1 MPSLRVAL
9 AAALVAVLAT
19 AGAAVPA
26 QQTTALAQIK
36 KGLDGAVASG
46 RLDQTTADGYAAVA
60 GRAEALLPTIPPL
73 RAQTLT
79 GMLKDIAGQADDYSP
94 PWALT
99 LFSMLQFN
107 VQTLTTQKLPPSG
120 TDAYDSD
127 GVLYRFVTGHGFEFH
142 PLGEFGALN
151 TLILTGK
158 TDEAKQ
164 LADALVARGVPKD
177 GRLLWSYPFPF
188 GHGRPPWRSGMA
200 QAVAAQALARVGQ
213 ALNDQSLLDAA
224 GQAYAAVPG
233 RLVRSLP
240 AGPWIKLYSFDAAP
254 VLNAQ
259 LQSTISIGDYAQ
271 ISGNAGAAGLAAQL
285 QASAEAMLP
294 KFDTGYWSLYS
305 LGGDESTFGYHDY
318 VVTLLK
324 KMAARNPSDPT
335 WSDYATKFQSYEKQ
349 APVVNPTAASA
360 SGPSADPIVIYPDPQ
375 DGYLDSAT
383 FTFWLSKVSTVTL
396 HAGGQTNSVLL
407 GHGTQTITW
416 SPGPRASGTYY
427 PYLTATD
434 PAGNSTRVPLRQVVL
449 QELQPP
455 QVDAHVGGRR
465 TLFWTATDAGTPWLH
480 LVVRLDAGSK
490 SRFRDLG
497 RRPLGG
503 RLVIPVPSGTWQAT
517 LVAGNSAHQA
527 VTIKLGAVYGS

>member
-1 MPSLRVAL
+1 MP
-9 AAALVAVLAT
+9 AT
-19 AGAAVPA
+19 RS
-26 QQTTALAQIK
+26 TALGQIK
-36 KGLDGAVASG
+36 KGLDQAVSSG
-46 RLDQTTADGYAAVA
+46 RLDQKTADGYAAIADKAV
-60 GRAEALLPTIPPL
+60 ALLPAIPPL

-79 GMLKDIAGQADDYSP
+79 QMLKDIAGQSDDYSP
-94 PWALT
+94 EWALT

-107 VQTLTTQKLPPSG
+107 VQTLATQPLPPSG
-120 TDAYDSD
+120 TDRYDSD

-158 TDEAKQ
+158 TDQAKQ
-164 LADALVARGVPKD
+164 LADALVARGVPTD

-188 GHGRPPWRSGMA
+188 GHGQPPWRSGMA

-213 ALNDQSLLDAA
+213 ALGDQSLLDAA
-224 GQAYAAVPG
+224 DQAYAAIPG
-233 RLVRSLP
+233 RLVRGLS

-259 LQSTISIGDYAQ
+259 LQSAISVGDYAQ

-285 QASAEAMLP
+285 QASAEALLP

-305 LGGDESTFGYHDY
+305 LGGKESTFGYHDY

-324 KMAARNPSDPT
+324 KLAARNPADTT
-335 WSDYATKFQSYEKQ
+335 WSDFATRFQSYETQ
-349 APVVNPTAASA
+349 PPVVKPSAASSA
-360 SGPSADPIVIYPDPQ
+360 DPSAAPIVIYPDPQ
-375 DGYLDSAT
+375 DGYLDSTT

-396 HAGGQTNSVLL
+396 HAGGQTQSVLL

-416 SPGPRASGTYY
+416 SPGPRAGGTYY
-427 PYLTATD
+427 PYLTAVD
-434 PAGNSTRVPLRQVVL
+434 PAGNTTKVALRQVVL

-465 TLFWTATDAGTPWLH
+465 TLFWAGTDAGTPWLH
-480 LVVRLDAGSK
+480 LVVRLSAGSK
-490 SRFRDLG
+490 TRYRDLG
-497 RRPLGG
+497 RRPLAG
-503 RLVIPVPSGTWQAT
+503 RAVIPAPPGTWQAT

-527 VTIKLGAVYGS
+527 VTIQLGTVTG